1 MLAAAWG
8 AAAVGCGCG
17 VAAVAR
23 VTVRLSDRMSAQL
36 EEAARARGV
45 PAARFVRQLIAEAVA
60 GRPVEPPDPPSEDE
74 LIELLAEKARQ
85 GNVAAIR
92 SLLARDHATDPRERA
107 MAIFQEMV
115 TERQP

>member
-1 MLAAAWG
+1 MVKVW
-8 AAAVGCGCG
+8 
-17 VAAVAR
+17 VAAVLLAGP
-23 VTVRLSDRMSAQL
+23 TALAAGGPTPTSA
-36 EEAARARGV
+36 AITT
-45 PAARFVRQLIAEAVA
+45 PTH
-60 GRPVEPPDPPSEDE
+60 PVEPPDPPTEDE

-115 TERQP
+115 AERQP

>member
-1 MLAAAWG
+1 M
-8 AAAVGCGCG
+8 
-17 VAAVAR
+17 AR
-23 VTVRLSDRMSAQL
+23 VTVRLSERMSAQL
-36 EEAARARGV
+36 DEAARARGV
-45 PAARFVRQLIAEAVA
+45 PAARFVRQLIGEAVA
-60 GRPVEPPDPPSEDE
+60 GRPVEPPDPPTEDE

-115 TERQP
+115 AERQP